1 MGEKMNKLNLVLS
14 AVVAGSMSVSSWVSA
29 DSGAADELMAALKAC
44 KADSAA
50 MKSAQAMIKKHG
62 GKPSDDQ
69 VDDWVDDQDDKLF
82 NCLDKK
88 L

>member
-1 MGEKMNKLNLVLS
+1 MKKITSLLSVLAMAS
-14 AVVAGSMSVSSWVSA
+14 LFAGPAWS
-29 DSGAADELMAALKAC
+29 DKGAADELMAALTAC

-62 GKPSDDQ
+62 GTPTDDQ
-69 VDDWVDDQDDKLF
+69 VDNWVDEQDDKLF

>member
-1 MGEKMNKLNLVLS
+1 MKTMKLMASGLLGGAIAIS
-14 AVVAGSMSVSSWVSA
+14 TPAFS

-50 MKSAQAMIKKHG
+50 MKSAQAMIKKYG
-62 GKPSDDQ
+62 GSPSDDQ
-69 VDDWVDDQDDKLF
+69 VDNWVDEQDDKLF
-82 NCLDKK
+82 DCLDKK

>member
-1 MGEKMNKLNLVLS
+1 MQ
-14 AVVAGSMSVSSWVSA
+14 
-29 DSGAADELMAALKAC
+29 
-44 KADSAA
+44 
-50 MKSAQAMIKKHG
+50 SAQAMIKKHG

-69 VDDWVDDQDDKLF
+69 VDDWVDEQDDNLF

>member
-1 MGEKMNKLNLVLS
+1 MKTLKFMASALLGGAIAISTPALS
-14 AVVAGSMSVSSWVSA
+14 

-62 GKPSDDQ
+62 GSPSDDQ
-69 VDDWVDDQDDKLF
+69 VDNWVDEQDDKLF
-82 NCLDKK
+82 DCLDKK

>member
-1 MGEKMNKLNLVLS
+1 MSKFNLFLS
-14 AVVAGSMSVSSWVSA
+14 VVVVGAMSVSSWVSA
-29 DSGAADELMAALKAC
+29 DAGAADELMAALKAC

-62 GKPSDDQ
+62 GKPTDDQ
-69 VDDWVDDQDDKLF
+69 VDDWVDEQDDKLF
-82 NCLDKK
+82 KCLDKK

>member
-1 MGEKMNKLNLVLS
+1 MKRVTAMWAAVL
-14 AVVAGSMSVSSWVSA
+14 ALFVSMSLSVSA
-29 DSGAADELMAALKAC
+29 DTGAADELMAALKAC

-62 GKPSDDQ
+62 GKPTDDQ
-69 VDDWVDDQDDKLF
+69 VDNWVDEQDDKLF

>member
-1 MGEKMNKLNLVLS
+1 MKTMKLMAS
-14 AVVAGSMSVSSWVSA
+14 ALLGGAIVISTPAFS

-62 GKPSDDQ
+62 GSPSDTRLIIGSMSRTTSCST
-69 VDDWVDDQDDKLF
+69 VSTRSF
-82 NCLDKK
+82 NW
-88 L
+88 

>member
-1 MGEKMNKLNLVLS
+1 MFNKTILLASLV
-14 AVVAGSMSVSSWVSA
+14 ACSMSFSVSA
-29 DSGAADELMAALKAC
+29 FSDSGAADELMAALKAC

-50 MKSAQAMIKKHG
+50 IKSAQAMIKKHG
-62 GKPSDDQ
+62 GKPSDNQ